1 MSNAERRTIELFA
14 DLELPESLDACLPVE
29 IEEAWPKLLVEML
42 QVMQQAYKD
51 AGAEPDQARELSV
64 IGMRALANYHG
75 GRTFYLPR
83 GDKLE
88 QALRNARMWEEF
100 NGKNVGELCTRY
112 RLTEQMVYQI
122 LAEQRAVRARKIQP
136 GLFKD

>member
-1 MSNAERRTIELFA
+1 MGNSNAELFA

-29 IEEAWPKLLVEML
+29 IEEAWPKLLVDML
-42 QVMQQAYKD
+42 QVVQSAYQD
-51 AGAEPDQARELSV
+51 AGAKPEQARGLAI
-64 IGMRALANYHG
+64 IGLRALANYHG

-88 QALRNARMWEEF
+88 QALRNAQMWEEF
-100 NGKNVGELCTRY
+100 NGKNVGDLCTKY

>member
-1 MSNAERRTIELFA
+1 MSKAERTIELFT

-29 IEEAWPKLLVEML
+29 IEEAWPKLLVDML

-51 AGAEPDQARELSV
+51 AGAELDQARELAV
-64 IGMRALANYHG
+64 IGLRALANYHG
-75 GRTFYLPR
+75 GRTWYLPR

-88 QALRNARMWEEF
+88 QALRNAKMWEEF
-100 NGKNVGELCTRY
+100 NGKNVGDLCTKY

-122 LAEQRAVRARKIQP
+122 LAEQRAIRARKIQP
-136 GLFKD
+136 QLFT

>member
-1 MSNAERRTIELFA
+1 MSNAELFA
-14 DLELPESLDACLPVE
+14 DLPLPESLDAVLPVE
-29 IEEAWPKLLVEML
+29 IEDAWPKLLVDML
-42 QVMQQAYKD
+42 EVMRQAYQD
-51 AGAEPDQARELSV
+51 AGARPDQARGLA
-64 IGMRALANYHG
+64 ITGLRALANYHG

-88 QALRNARMWEEF
+88 QALRNARMWDEF

-122 LAEQRAVRARKIQP
+122 LAEQRAIRARKIQP